1 MAYHDANNQN
11 FSSQNLNS
19 PYAAGDPY
27 YNQSSGFITPPNGE
41 KSKGKGVSK
50 WIKIGIPLA
59 ILVIVGVVV
68 GAVVGTKKSKDSSS
82 SSPAA
87 QSAAAASSSSASVN
101 SALEELATGKFAMAT
116 NSLYMVPLYPQVTD
130 TTVFTTPTFASSAKA
145 SLTWPSDTFSAATP
159 AATSVRSDRPRLIA
173 PQYKWDV
180 LTDHIAADPYL
191 SYWNE
196 TIFGNATDWYND
208 EPVVYFFDG
217 GNGILDIARQF
228 KQRAKAFS
236 YAYRMTNDTKWADR
250 LWVEIQNVAGNY
262 TTSFGPDYDRWDSN
276 HFLDTAEF
284 SAGYGI
290 AYDWLYDVWTD
301 DQKAAIRFT
310 LIEYGLSFGLQAYN
324 NASSYIG
331 WWKTNTTGNWNC
343 VCNGGLTLGSLA
355 ILGDDD
361 TGSASQLLAL
371 TVPNALENCAA
382 GPTSDG
388 TWSETQDYWYFG
400 TTGYAEM
407 TSALITATGSDYGM
421 LNDAYTLTGYSH
433 MYGQGLTQLFAVGDT
448 GPNKFSS
455 TANGLFFF
463 ASEFNEPTIALY
475 QRDQSDAADPWS
487 MFWYDASVQ
496 GAFWD
501 GLPLDRNFD
510 NEIDQ
515 WVSMRST
522 WTDINGTYIGM
533 KAGMNQGRQTHN
545 DLDCGDFVLDAMGHR
560 WAGELGDGNYNAL
573 DYFSNDTQSSARWYY
588 YRKMTEGQNTI
599 LVNKSNQNVLAR
611 PTILGYD
618 TTNDTQGS
626 STVYEVA
633 SGSTAYW
640 YADITSAYFTDTSS
654 AKRGVRFI
662 NNRTQM
668 LVQDEITTT
677 SPFQWRMHTNAT
689 VSVSSDGT
697 KATLTI
703 DGDEM
708 IVSILSPSSGATFTT
723 SAAVRFDT
731 DPIPPEADQP
741 NPGVTVLIIEMDAGT
756 ANLQV
761 LFSPQWNDG
770 TSSVT
775 PPSVDLA
782 NWSLTSHN
790 T

>member
-1 MAYHDANNQN
+1 M
-11 FSSQNLNS
+11 
-19 PYAAGDPY
+19 
-27 YNQSSGFITPPNGE
+27 
-41 KSKGKGVSK
+41 
-50 WIKIGIPLA
+50 
-59 ILVIVGVVV
+59 
-68 GAVVGTKKSKDSSS
+68 
-82 SSPAA
+82 
-87 QSAAAASSSSASVN
+87 
-101 SALEELATGKFAMAT
+101 
-116 NSLYMVPLYPQVTD
+116 
-130 TTVFTTPTFASSAKA
+130 
-145 SLTWPSDTFSAATP
+145 
-159 AATSVRSDRPRLIA
+159 
-173 PQYKWDV
+173 
-180 LTDHIAADPYL
+180 
-191 SYWNE
+191 
-196 TIFGNATDWYND
+196 
-208 EPVVYFFDG
+208 
-217 GNGILDIARQF
+217 
-228 KQRAKAFS
+228 
-236 YAYRMTNDTKWADR
+236 
-250 LWVEIQNVAGNY
+250 
-262 TTSFGPDYDRWDSN
+262 
-276 HFLDTAEF
+276 
-284 SAGYGI
+284 
-290 AYDWLYDVWTD
+290 
-301 DQKAAIRFT
+301 
-310 LIEYGLSFGLQAYN
+310 IEYGLSFGLQAYN

-640 YADITSAYFTDTSS
+640 YADITSAYFTDT
-654 AKRGVRFI
+654 
-662 NNRTQM
+662 
-668 LVQDEITTT
+668 
-677 SPFQWRMHTNAT
+677 
-689 VSVSSDGT
+689 
-697 KATLTI
+697 
-703 DGDEM
+703 
-708 IVSILSPSSGATFTT
+708 
-723 SAAVRFDT
+723 
-731 DPIPPEADQP
+731 
-741 NPGVTVLIIEMDAGT
+741 
-756 ANLQV
+756 
-761 LFSPQWNDG
+761 
-770 TSSVT
+770 
-775 PPSVDLA
+775 
-782 NWSLTSHN
+782 
-790 T
+790 

>member
-1 MAYHDANNQN
+1 
-11 FSSQNLNS
+11 
-19 PYAAGDPY
+19 
-27 YNQSSGFITPPNGE
+27 
-41 KSKGKGVSK
+41 
-50 WIKIGIPLA
+50 
-59 ILVIVGVVV
+59 
-68 GAVVGTKKSKDSSS
+68 
-82 SSPAA
+82 
-87 QSAAAASSSSASVN
+87 
-101 SALEELATGKFAMAT
+101 
-116 NSLYMVPLYPQVTD
+116 
-130 TTVFTTPTFASSAKA
+130 
-145 SLTWPSDTFSAATP
+145 
-159 AATSVRSDRPRLIA
+159 
-173 PQYKWDV
+173 
-180 LTDHIAADPYL
+180 
-191 SYWNE
+191 
-196 TIFGNATDWYND
+196 
-208 EPVVYFFDG
+208 
-217 GNGILDIARQF
+217 
-228 KQRAKAFS
+228 
-236 YAYRMTNDTKWADR
+236 
-250 LWVEIQNVAGNY
+250 
-262 TTSFGPDYDRWDSN
+262 
-276 HFLDTAEF
+276 
-284 SAGYGI
+284 
-290 AYDWLYDVWTD
+290 
-301 DQKAAIRFT
+301 
-310 LIEYGLSFGLQAYN
+310 
-324 NASSYIG
+324 
-331 WWKTNTTGNWNC
+331 
-343 VCNGGLTLGSLA
+343 
-355 ILGDDD
+355 
-361 TGSASQLLAL
+361 
-371 TVPNALENCAA
+371 
-382 GPTSDG
+382 
-388 TWSETQDYWYFG
+388 
-400 TTGYAEM
+400 
-407 TSALITATGSDYGM
+407 
-421 LNDAYTLTGYSH
+421 
-433 MYGQGLTQLFAVGDT
+433 
-448 GPNKFSS
+448 
-455 TANGLFFF
+455 
-463 ASEFNEPTIALY
+463 
-475 QRDQSDAADPWS
+475 

-599 LVNKSNQNVLAR
+599 LINKSNQNVLAK

-640 YADITSAYFTDTSS
+640 YADITSAYFSDTSS

-756 ANLQV
+756 TNLQV
-761 LFSPQWNDG
+761 LFSPQWKDG